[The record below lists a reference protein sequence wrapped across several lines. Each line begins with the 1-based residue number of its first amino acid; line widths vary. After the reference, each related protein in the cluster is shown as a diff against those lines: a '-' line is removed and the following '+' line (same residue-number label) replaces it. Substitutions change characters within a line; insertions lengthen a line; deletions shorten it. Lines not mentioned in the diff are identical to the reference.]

1 MEAAVQFSNAM
12 AANLAPHIRDP
23 CYFSKDM
30 SSADMEDLAN
40 RNFGQL
46 FWLTNENA
54 PESDENAP
62 ESDENA
68 PESDENA
75 PENDGNAP
83 ASDYQMP
90 ESDDQAPESDDQTT
104 ERDGNAPLEF
114 AKEMA
119 E

>member
-23 CYFSKDM
+23 CYFSQNM
-30 SSADMEDLAN
+30 SSADMEKLAN
-40 RNFGQL
+40 WNFGQL

-68 PESDENA
+68 PESD
-75 PENDGNAP
+75 GNAP
-83 ASDYQMP
+83 ASDDQMP
-90 ESDDQAPESDDQTT
+90 ESDDQTPESDDQTT
-104 ERDGNAPLEF
+104 ESDGNAPLELT
-114 AKEMA
+114 KEMA